1 MCYGVLTV
9 LTKYLNIFL
18 TAFKLC
24 RETDL
29 DEVLQIHNVFLN
41 VSKGQAASKD
51 DLMKCFKTDEQDKI
65 IKEVSCQSNSVAF
78 FQRKIQLRC
87 MLTNMPV
94 CAVTDPEE
102 GRNASIRKGTIQST

>member
-1 MCYGVLTV
+1 MKL
-9 LTKYLNIFL
+9 LNILL
-18 TAFKLC
+18 TAVKLC

-65 IKEVSCQSNSVAF
+65 IKEVSY
-78 FQRKIQLRC
+78 
-87 MLTNMPV
+87 
-94 CAVTDPEE
+94 
-102 GRNASIRKGTIQST
+102 QSTVLLLSTKDLIVLDAD